1 MAIKITVQLCNGKD
15 ESRTVLSEW
24 LNQSFELWNS
34 SLSKQE
40 MTAIWNGLPNDAN
53 RNQMINALG
62 MPTSGI
68 RQPWANPGG
77 FMNGNIR
84 DLNNADIYVQ
94 FNNYELL
101 NSPIANPP
109 HISYIVY
116 MVNEMNYFSF
126 PQTGAAGW
134 RLVHNGTAY
143 PTFYAG
149 CPGLRAAYRDS
160 QLTDGCQFL
169 VYGRTTDNQVFAFGP
184 GGNKLN
190 SMFQFLSETSSEH
203 FIEVYTYAPPALD
216 PFSPGGTTQPG
227 GAEGSWTIVNDPVDF
242 PTTPTISVAHAG
254 FVSIWTPTLQQ
265 LQTLAKFMWTAD
277 PTKIQMWKNLIANP
291 MEMIL
296 GLHLLPFQVEHYTL
310 PDRVT
315 MGIIDTGIDMY
326 YTDVQFQEVDC
337 GEINLT
343 EYWGAFLDY
352 APYTT
357 LDIFLPFIGVRTL
370 NVNDCMP
377 KTIALKY
384 KIDIATGTC
393 VAIIKCDDSV
403 LYHFNGSCAAQ
414 VPVTA
419 GQMQEI
425 VRSAISLVT
434 STVAGAATG
443 GVAGGAMAAVSG
455 AASAIANTG
464 QHASRSGAIGGT
476 SGFMS
481 CLTPYLIV
489 TRPRQALPDEQS
501 VYTGYPSF
509 MRSVL
514 ATLEGYTEIEE
525 IHLENVPAT
534 DGELSEIEN
543 LLKSGVIL

>member
-1 MAIKITVQLCNGKD
+1 MAISITVQLCDGYGD
-15 ESRTVLSEW
+15 GRTVLAEW
-24 LNQSFELWNS
+24 QNQSFELWNTPLTQS
-34 SLSKQE
+34 QLS
-40 MTAIWNGLPNDAN
+40 AIWNALPTNANYAQMFNAIGLP
-53 RNQMINALG
+53 MGL
-62 MPTSGI
+62 

-77 FMNGNIR
+77 YINGNIKDMR
-84 DLNNADIYVQ
+84 NAEVLLP
-94 FNNYELL
+94 FNSYELV
-101 NSPIANPP
+101 NPSIMNPP
-109 HISYIVY
+109 DIAYVCY
-116 MVNEMNYFSF
+116 VVNSLNYFSF
-126 PQTGAAGW
+126 PQVGSALW
-134 RLVHNGTAY
+134 YLVENGNS
-143 PTFYAG
+143 YAPSFSNA
-149 CPGLRAAYRDS
+149 PGLHPTYRNAP
-160 QLTDGCQFL
+160 LTSYAHLNVIGKT
-169 VYGRTTDNQVFAFGP
+169 VDNKIFTCGFGY
-184 GGNKLN
+184 NKNN
-190 SMFQFLSETSSEH
+190 SGISFLSDSNSEH
-203 FIEVYTYAPPALD
+203 FLNVYNYAPPASD
-216 PFSPGGTTQPG
+216 PLSPGGISHPG
-227 GAEGSWTIVNDPVDF
+227 GADGSWTIVNDPIDF

-265 LQTLAKFMWTAD
+265 LQSLAKFMWTAD
-277 PTKIQMWKNLIANP
+277 PTKIQLWKNLIANP

-296 GLHLLPFQVEHYTL
+296 GLHLLPFQVEHYLL
-310 PDRVT
+310 PDNVT
-315 MGIIDTGIDMY
+315 MGIIDTGIQMY
-326 YTDVQFQEVDC
+326 YTDTQFQEVDC
-337 GEINLT
+337 GEITLT

-384 KIDIATGTC
+384 KVDIATGTC
-393 VAIIKCDDSV
+393 VAIVKCDDSV

-414 VPVTA
+414 IPVTA

-434 STVAGAATG
+434 STVSGAATG
-443 GVAGGAMAAVSG
+443 GVAGAAMSAVSG
-455 AASAIANTG
+455 ASSAIANTG

-509 MRSVL
+509 MRSIL

-534 DGELSEIEN
+534 DGELSEIVN

>member
-1 MAIKITVQLCNGKD
+1 MAITITVQLCDGYDSN
-15 ESRTVLSEW
+15 RTILAEW
-24 LNQSFELWNS
+24 QNQTFELWNS
-34 SLSKQE
+34 P
-40 MTAIWNGLPNDAN
+40 MTSTQMQTVWNGLPNETT
-53 RNQMINALG
+53 RVQLINTFGL
-62 MPTSGI
+62 PTGL

-77 FMNGNIR
+77 YQNGN
-84 DLNNADIYVQ
+84 LKNMAYADFYYPYDP
-94 FNNYELL
+94 YELL
-101 NSPIANPP
+101 NSL
-109 HISYIVY
+109 IVGSPRIPY
-116 MVNEMNYFSF
+116 TCYVVNDLNYFAF
-126 PQTGAAGW
+126 PQAGSAPW
-134 RLVHNGTAY
+134 HLYEDGTAY
-143 PTFYAG
+143 PTYYAG
-149 CPGLRAAYRDS
+149 CPGLRPGYIDVS
-160 QLTDGCQFL
+160 LESGIQFG
-169 VYGRTTDNQVFAFGP
+169 VIGKTADNIIFHFGP
-184 GGNKLN
+184 GSNKRN
-190 SMFQFLSETSSEH
+190 STLQFLSATSSEH
-203 FIEVYTYAPPALD
+203 FLKVYTYAPPASD
-216 PFSPGGTTQPG
+216 PLSPGGISHPG
-227 GAEGSWTIVNDPVDF
+227 GADGSWTIVNDPIDF

-254 FVSIWTPTLQQ
+254 FVSIWTPSLQQ
-265 LQTLAKFMWTAD
+265 LQALAKFMWTAD

-315 MGIIDTGIDMY
+315 MGIVDTGIDMY
-326 YTDVQFQEVDC
+326 YTDTQFQEVDC
-337 GEINLT
+337 GEITLT

-384 KIDIATGTC
+384 KVDIATGTC
-393 VAIIKCDDSV
+393 VAIVKCDDSV

-434 STVAGAATG
+434 STVSGAATG

-509 MRSVL
+509 MRSIL
-514 ATLEGYTEIEE
+514 ATLEGYTEIEK

>member
-1 MAIKITVQLCNGKD
+1 
-15 ESRTVLSEW
+15 
-24 LNQSFELWNS
+24 
-34 SLSKQE
+34 
-40 MTAIWNGLPNDAN
+40 
-53 RNQMINALG
+53 
-62 MPTSGI
+62 MPVTGI
-68 RQPWANPGG
+68 RQPWVNPGG
-77 FMNGNIR
+77 YTQGSIL
-84 DLNNADIYVQ
+84 DLNEADTCYTWNSSMLVHPLVAGVTHPYIAYV
-94 FNNYELL
+94 
-101 NSPIANPP
+101 
-109 HISYIVY
+109 
-116 MVNEMNYFSF
+116 VNEQNYFAF
-126 PQTGAAGW
+126 RQFTGAQW
-134 RLVHNGTAY
+134 KLVHNGISY
-143 PTFYAG
+143 PTYYA
-149 CPGLRAAYRDS
+149 CAPGLHPINPNAAHDTPCGFAILGKTIDDFIFTFYSVGNRNNS
-160 QLTDGCQFL
+160 FL
-169 VYGRTTDNQVFAFGP
+169 
-184 GGNKLN
+184 L
-190 SMFQFLSETSSEH
+190 FLSDTSSEH
-203 FIEVYTYAPPALD
+203 FLNVYNYAPPASD
-216 PFSPGGTTQPG
+216 PFAPGGTTQPG
-227 GAEGSWTIVNDPVDF
+227 GAGGSWTIINDDIDF

-265 LQTLAKFMWTAD
+265 LQALAKFMWTAD
-277 PTKIQMWKNLIANP
+277 PTKIQMWKNLISNP

-296 GLHLLPFQVEHYTL
+296 GLHLLPFQVEHYPL
-310 PDRVT
+310 PDNVT
-315 MGIIDTGIDMY
+315 MGIVDTGIQMY
-326 YTDVQFQEVDC
+326 YTDTQFQEVDC
-337 GEINLT
+337 GEITLT

-357 LDIFLPFIGVRTL
+357 LDIFLPFIGVRPL

-384 KIDIATGTC
+384 KVDIATGTC
-393 VAIIKCDDSV
+393 VAIVKCDDSV

-434 STVAGAATG
+434 STVAGAASG
-443 GVAGGAMAAVSG
+443 GVAGAAMSAVSG

-514 ATLEGYTEIEE
+514 ASLEGYTEIEE

-534 DGELSEIEN
+534 DGELSEIET